1 MCMHGRSDAMSHGDA
16 LMIAANDLRSSRSRV
31 GGRKHD
37 LNFKADRIGVR
48 CDDCAAMLTNCL
60 KSNRQSETGAI
71 VCPWTAIWFLYPEEW
86 SEDLLQ

>member
-1 MCMHGRSDAMSHGDA
+1 MCMLGRSDAMSHGDA

-37 LNFKADRIGVR
+37 LNFKAHRIGVR
-48 CDDCAAMLTNCL
+48 RDDCAAMLTNCL
-60 KSNRQSETGAI
+60 KRDRKSKACALIPPGIAVWS
-71 VCPWTAIWFLYPEEW
+71 LYTEEW